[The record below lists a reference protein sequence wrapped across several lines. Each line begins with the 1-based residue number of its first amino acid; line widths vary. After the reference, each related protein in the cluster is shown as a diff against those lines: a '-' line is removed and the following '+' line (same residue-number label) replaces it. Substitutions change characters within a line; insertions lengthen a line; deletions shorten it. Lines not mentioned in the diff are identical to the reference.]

1 MHNLILIIKREYLE
15 RVKRKSFII
24 TTILMPL
31 FMVGLMALPAL
42 IMVFSSPE
50 DKSIAVI
57 DSSEVIASSLKSGDE
72 IKFVPIDNG
81 VSLDSIKKLDDYEAV
96 LYIGRDV
103 VQNPNNVQFYTHSAP
118 SMQTEIF
125 ITSQLEEAIRGI
137 RKSQF
142 DIPNLDEILERIDV
156 DVNMNT
162 FRLDAES
169 GSEQAT
175 SSFVSY
181 MIAMVL
187 EMIMYMFILIYGQM
201 VMTSII
207 EEKNSRVLELIVS
220 SVRPKTLM
228 LGKVLGIGLVAVT
241 QILIWGALVGCFSRW
256 IMPMITSGID
266 TTDTD
271 VLAAFGQIADTGY
284 VLSLFC
290 YIILFFMGGFL
301 LYSSIYAA
309 IGSAVDNIQDA
320 SQLTNIATVPI
331 LLGIVVAMAVVQ
343 DPTST
348 MSFWFSMI
356 PLTSP
361 MVMMARIP
369 FGVPG
374 WQIWV
379 SLAILI
385 VSFLLMIW
393 LTAKIY
399 RVGIFMYGKKPTFK
413 DLIRW
418 AKYK

>member
-24 TTILMPL
+24 TTILMPI
-31 FMVGLMALPAL
+31 FMVGLMVLPAL

-57 DSSEVIASSLKSGDE
+57 DSSEMIAGSLKSGDE
-72 IKFVPIDNG
+72 IKFVPIDNS

-103 VQNPNNVQFYTHSAP
+103 VQNPNNVQFYTHNAP

-125 ITSQLEEAIRGI
+125 ITSQLEEAIRDI
-137 RKSQF
+137 RKRQF

-162 FRLDAES
+162 YRLDAES

-220 SVRPKTLM
+220 SVKPKTLM

-256 IMPMITSGID
+256 VMPMITAGID

-271 VLAAFGQIADTGY
+271 MLAAFGQISDTGY
-284 VLSLFC
+284 VLSLFF
-290 YIILFFMGGFL
+290 YIILFFLGGFL

-331 LLGIVVAMAVVQ
+331 LLGIIVSMAVVQ
-343 DPTST
+343 DPTSG
-348 MSFWFSMI
+348 MSFWCSMI

-374 WQIWV
+374 WEIWV

-385 VSFLLMIW
+385 VSFMFMIW

-399 RVGIFMYGKKPTFK
+399 RVGIFMYGKKPTLK
-413 DLIRW
+413 DMIRW